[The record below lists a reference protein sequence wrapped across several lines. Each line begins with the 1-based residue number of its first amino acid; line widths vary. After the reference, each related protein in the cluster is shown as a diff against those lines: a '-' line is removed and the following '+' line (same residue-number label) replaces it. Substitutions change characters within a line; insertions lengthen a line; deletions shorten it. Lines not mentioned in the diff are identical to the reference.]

1 MSEQIEVTIRL
12 PNEMIAAMK
21 QVADLAGVP
30 VETVTSVILALFV
43 IKEQGK

>member
-21 QVADLAGVP
+21 QVADLVGVP
-30 VETVTSVILALFV
+30 VETVASVILALFV